1 MDHREGTRE
10 TDKNAAVNIMQVF
23 VGYVP
28 SVLIVWKFEKQ
39 LFDLS
44 VWRVLNVR
52 FLTGI
57 RTKTV

>member
-28 SVLIVWKFEKQ
+28 SVLIV
-39 LFDLS
+39 
-44 VWRVLNVR
+44 
-52 FLTGI
+52 
-57 RTKTV
+57 